1 MATHSSVLAWR
12 IPGMGKPGGLL
23 SMESHVSGE
32 SEPPTVS
39 YLPSLESLM
48 SQYIRRATRSA
59 VAVPSPVNASS
70 LQCAWRSISGTTLA
84 RGFPFFIFAGL
95 SVLPY
100 YFLSLPLLWP
110 SILIIHKSFQK
121 ILRELHEGKFWRWEI
136 QGRKIGYWNIL
147 GFPSV

>member
-1 MATHSSVLAWR
+1 MNLQQFR
-12 IPGMGKPGGLL
+12 ICQVWN
-23 SMESHVSGE
+23 H
-32 SEPPTVS
+32 
-39 YLPSLESLM
+39 SLESVNE
-48 SQYIRRATRSA
+48 TRDMLRGGCAESCQ
-59 VAVPSPVNASS
+59 ASS
-70 LQCAWRSISGTTLA
+70 LQCAWRGISGISGTTLA
-84 RGFPFFIFAGL
+84 RGFPFFIVARL

-110 SILIIHKSFQK
+110 SLLIIHKSFQK